1 MKRLAGAAVLVI
13 ALVGFFA
20 IGRYSAPVRIQ
31 ERERIVE
38 RQGAT
43 VHTQGETRYVRV
55 ADVRKDVRVVTRTE
69 KRPDG
74 TIIIRKLEQDRTE
87 KRDATA
93 TLAKIATVET
103 RWLTRDVE
111 KLRITEAPRP
121 RWSLGLNAGYRS
133 LQARPNAIGVTAGMR
148 VVGGLWLQVSGNT
161 DRTAGIGVRYEF

>member
-38 RQGAT
+38 RQGAA
-43 VHTQGETRYVRV
+43 VHTQGETRYVKV

-74 TIIIRKLEQDRTE
+74 TIIIRKVEQDRTE
-87 KRDATA
+87 KRAATA

-111 KLRITEAPRP
+111 RLRITEAPRP
-121 RWSLGLNAGYRS
+121 RWAIGLDAGYRS
-133 LQARPNAIGVTAGMR
+133 LQARPNVIGATVGVRVAGN
-148 VVGGLWLQVSGNT
+148 LWLHASGNT
-161 DRTAGIGVRYEF
+161 DRAAGIGVRYEF